1 MVEDHSI
8 FLPGETG
15 KQPVAG
21 HPSDQKQIK
30 DAKDKRLK
38 LEKNGYVSGNNWTKK
53 WIICTST
60 VLKSL

>member
-8 FLPGETG
+8 FLPRETG

-30 DAKDKRLK
+30 DAK
-38 LEKNGYVSGNNWTKK
+38 ETK
-53 WIICTST
+53 S
-60 VLKSL
+60 KSKMQKTND